1 MKGTEGDKRKNILS
15 RENSMCANM
24 EAMDTYIF
32 KEQENKRPRG
42 SRVEY
47 EKQRSIK
54 RYKKGEGVVTRR
66 PFSSPHSGYWPLCV
80 KAFMDSMHSEGC
92 FGQGLIR

>member
-24 EAMDTYIF
+24 EAMEAYIF
-32 KEQENKRPRG
+32 KEQEDKSLRG
-42 SRVEY
+42 SREEY

-54 RYKKGEGVVTRR
+54 
-66 PFSSPHSGYWPLCV
+66 
-80 KAFMDSMHSEGC
+80 
-92 FGQGLIR
+92 